1 MKGLIRNL
9 SSDRYFNV
17 YLVLLMDLFVGFLGS
32 VLVFFVTNEIALLFN
47 YQIPHDCLHIMK
59 VWSFSGV
66 IGLGLGFFIFKT
78 YRSSIRFSTLRDQ
91 LKLSL
96 AVFIKLVVSVSIS
109 CIFGNPEV
117 LGNKC
122 FGVFA
127 AWIVL
132 DITCTVTLLVLE
144 RVILIAVYD
153 IINHNVLFAEKRY
166 ADNRKRILV
175 YGINARAVSVADYMK
190 SSKTYNVVG
199 YIAKTTHAKG
209 KTLHDKVVYPYS
221 SAEDVNNLK
230 ERYNLQAILFPGTI
244 SGDSDRK
251 ELVDYLSENHLA
263 ALIANDIEDAAGN
276 STNIH
281 VREIN
286 IEDLLERPEINISYQ
301 EIKDRFANKV
311 VMVTGAAGS
320 IGSEICRQL
329 ASVGVKRLILFDNA
343 ETPMHNLRLELED
356 KFPSL
361 DFVPIIGDVRL
372 VERLDFVFRK
382 FRPQVVFH
390 AAAYKHVPLMEE
402 NPCEAVLV
410 NVVGSRNVADK
421 CVEYGVEKMVMISTD
436 KAVNPTN
443 IMGCTK
449 RLAEIYV
456 QSLGCSIE
464 NGTINGKTN
473 FVTTRFG
480 NVLGSNGSVI
490 PRFKEQIA
498 KGGPITVT
506 HPEINRFFMT
516 IPEAC
521 RLVLEAI
528 ILPTNNKI
536 CVFDMGKPVMIKHL
550 AERMIELSGFRPN
563 IDIKIEYSGLR
574 PGEKLYEEVLANDE
588 NTDPTVHE
596 RIKIARVRQ
605 YDFEPMKAAVGNL
618 ETMSRAVE
626 IPEMVQYMKEL
637 VPEFIS
643 ENSVFCKY
651 DQKKR
656 QA

>member
-1 MKGLIRNL
+1 MMNRLIKNL
-9 SSDRYFNV
+9 SADRYFNV
-17 YLVLLMDLFVGFLGS
+17 YLVLIMDLVVGFLGS
-32 VLVFFVTNEIALLFN
+32 VLVFLVTSRIATLFN
-47 YQIPHDCLHIMK
+47 YQISQDCLIFMK
-59 VWSFSGV
+59 LWSFSG
-66 IGLGLGFFIFKT
+66 ILGLGMGFYIFKT

-96 AVFIKLVVSVSIS
+96 AVLIKLIVSVTVS
-109 CIFGNPEV
+109 CIAGEPET
-117 LGNKC
+117 LGSRVG
-122 FGVFA
+122 GVVT

-132 DITCTVTLLVLE
+132 DFTCTITMLVLE
-144 RVILIAVYD
+144 RVLLIAVYD
-153 IINHNVLFAEKRY
+153 IVNHNVLFAARREQ
-166 ADNRKRILV
+166 DVRKRILI
-175 YGINARAVSVADYMK
+175 YGMNARAVSVADYMK
-190 SSKTYNVVG
+190 SSKTYNVIG

-244 SGDSDRK
+244 SGDSDRR
-251 ELVDYLSENHLA
+251 ELVDFLSENHMA
-263 ALIANDIEDAAGN
+263 ALIANDVEDVEGYQ
-276 STNIH
+276 SNIH

-286 IEDLLERPEINISYQ
+286 VEDLLERPEINISYK

-329 ASVGVKRLILFDNA
+329 AVIGVKRLILFDNA

-356 KFPSL
+356 RYPAL

-421 CVEYGVEKMVMISTD
+421 CVEYNVEKMVMISTD

-464 NGTINGKTN
+464 NGTLQGQTS

-528 ILPTNNKI
+528 ILPTSNKI
-536 CVFDMGKPVMIKHL
+536 CVFDMGEPVMIKHL
-550 AERMIELSGFRPN
+550 AERMIELSGYRPN

-574 PGEKLYEEVLANDE
+574 PGEKLYEEVLATEE

-605 YDFEPMKAAVGNL
+605 YDYEPVKVAVQKLGEMSRVVNIAAV
-618 ETMSRAVE
+618 VK
-626 IPEMVQYMKEL
+626 YMKEL

-643 ENSVFCKY
+643 ENSIFCKY

-656 QA
+656 D